1 MKVLITICGRGGSKG
16 IPGKNIRE
24 INGKPLIAYSIAM
37 AKKVQTIWNADLALS
52 TDSDDIKAAAAQFGL
67 PTNYTRPAE
76 FATDKAGKI
85 DVLRDV
91 LLFTEKQN
99 NTAYD
104 YLLDLDIT
112 SPLRTVEDIQE
123 AFAQLEKQE
132 DALNI
137 FSVSPANRNPYF
149 NMVEK
154 TDSGFVKLVKDG
166 SLFKS
171 RQEAPEVYDMN
182 ASFYI
187 YRRQFFTDGYQGAI
201 TSKSLAYVMRHVCF
215 DLDHPIDFT
224 MMELLMKNNL
234 LEIDL

>member
-1 MKVLITICGRGGSKG
+1 MKILVTICGRGGSKG

-24 INGKPLIAYSIAM
+24 INGKPLIAYSIGM
-37 AKKVQTIWNADLALS
+37 AQKVQSIWNADLALS
-52 TDSDDIKAAAAQFGL
+52 TDSQEIKDAAASFGL
-67 PTNYTRPAE
+67 LTSYTRPAE

-85 DVLRDV
+85 DVLRDI
-91 LLFTEKQN
+91 LFYTEKQN

-104 YLLDLDIT
+104 FLLDLDIT
-112 SPLRTVEDIQE
+112 SPLRTLEDIQE
-123 AFAQLEKQE
+123 AFDQLQTSTE
-132 DALNI
+132 ALNI

-154 TDSGFVKLVKDG
+154 TESGFVKLVKDG

-187 YRRQFFTDGYQGAI
+187 YRRQFFTDGLQSAI
-201 TSKSLAYVMRHVCF
+201 TPKSLAYVMRHVCF
-215 DLDHPIDFT
+215 DLDHPMDFT

-234 LEIDL
+234 LDIDL

>member
-37 AKKVQTIWNADLALS
+37 AKKVQFIWDADIALS

-67 PTNYTRPAE
+67 LTTYTRPAE

-99 NTAYD
+99 TTSYD

-112 SPLRTVEDIQE
+112 SPLRTLEDIQE

-154 TDSGFVKLVKDG
+154 TDNGFVKLVKDG

-187 YRRQFFTDGYQGAI
+187 YRRQFFSDGYQGAI
-201 TSKSLAYVMRHVCF
+201 TPRSLAYVMRHVCF

>member
-1 MKVLITICGRGGSKG
+1 MKILVTICGRGGSKG

-24 INGKPLIAYSIAM
+24 INGKPLIAYSIGM
-37 AKKVQTIWNADLALS
+37 AKKVQSIWNADLALS
-52 TDSDDIKAAAAQFGL
+52 TDSQEIKDAAAPFGL
-67 PTNYTRPAE
+67 TTTYTRPAE

-85 DVLRDV
+85 DVLRDI
-91 LLFTEKQN
+91 LFYTEKEN
-99 NTAYD
+99 NTSYD
-104 YLLDLDIT
+104 FLLDLDIT
-112 SPLRTVEDIQE
+112 SPLRTLEDIQE
-123 AFAQLEKQE
+123 AFAQLQNSAE
-132 DALNI
+132 ALNI

-154 TDSGFVKLVKDG
+154 IESGFVKLVKDG
-166 SLFKS
+166 SMFKS

-187 YRRQFFTDGYQGAI
+187 YRRNFFSDGYQGAI
-201 TSKSLAYVMRHVCF
+201 TPKSLAYVMRHVCF

-234 LEIDL
+234 LDIEL